1 MFSKQGA
8 FVAVMLMLASLACL
22 VSDVKDAVETIN
34 KGVQLLQEIDES
46 GTWKYIS
53 EGMDGLNNTNGYAA
67 AVTVTRGTT
76 NDAGD
81 TITRVTETLVWNIR
95 TDADDDSMIEVIRDG
110 ETRSYLIVDNQA
122 YRIEDGRYFCLQSG
136 QNEEEIFAAGVDG
149 AFFKYSAE
157 SAGVQVMSV
166 AESAGSETVNGFDTE
181 KYTLISKL
189 QEALD
194 ILKEFPSE
202 ELQQEIADVPPFYI
216 NGVLNVDKT
225 TRALI
230 RFDAQ
235 YANLDKKE
243 GNAFRFEVTELGNQ
257 PDFTAPEPDQISQA
271 CTQPTP
277 TPEG

>member
-1 MFSKQGA
+1 MFSKQGV
-8 FVAVMLMLASLACL
+8 FVAVMLMLSSLACL

-34 KGVQLLQEIDES
+34 KGVQLLQKIDES

-53 EGMDGLNNTNGYAA
+53 EGMEGLNNANGYAA

-81 TITRVTETLVWNIR
+81 TITSVTETLVWNIR

-110 ETRSYLIVDNQA
+110 ETRSYLIVGDQA

-136 QNEEEIFAAGVDG
+136 QNEEEIFAVGVDG
-149 AFFKYSAE
+149 VFVKYSAE
-157 SAGVQVMSV
+157 STGVQVMSV
-166 AESAGSETVNGFDTE
+166 AESAGSETINGFDTE

-216 NGVLNVDKT
+216 NGALNVDKT

-243 GNAFRFEVTELGNQ
+243 GNTFRFEVTELGNQ
-257 PDFTAPEPDQISQA
+257 PDFTAPEPGQISQA
-271 CTQPTP
+271 CTQPAP
-277 TPEG
+277 TPGG

>member
-53 EGMDGLNNTNGYAA
+53 EGMDGLNNANGYAA

-81 TITRVTETLVWNIR
+81 TITSVTETLVWNIR

-110 ETRSYLIVDNQA
+110 ETRSYLIVDDQA
-122 YRIEDGRYFCLQSG
+122 YRIEDSRYFCLQSG
-136 QNEEEIFAAGVDG
+136 QNEEEIFAVGVDG
-149 AFFKYSAE
+149 VFFKYSAE

-202 ELQQEIADVPPFYI
+202 ELKQEIADVPPFYI
-216 NGVLNVDKT
+216 NGALNVDKT

-243 GNAFRFEVTELGNQ
+243 GNVFRFEVTELGNQ
-257 PDFTAPEPDQISQA
+257 PDFTAPEPGQISQA
-271 CTQPTP
+271 CTQPVP
-277 TPEG
+277 TPGG